1 MCVLQAQPDSGPCL
15 PAPGKSMIT
24 TSTFRPAWWLP
35 GPHLQT
41 LYPTLF
47 RSRTYPALQRE
58 RLELADGD
66 FIDLDWAGD
75 DGRPVV
81 LVLHGLEG
89 SLQSHYAGGILRAL
103 TASGY
108 RAVLMYFRGC
118 SGEPNRLPR
127 SYHSGETGDLAT
139 VVRHIR
145 KRLPSTPL
153 AAIGYSLGGNVLLKW
168 LGETG
173 SDNGLAT
180 AIAVSVPF
188 DLDQAARKLERG
200 LSRIYQRHLLQKLR
214 RSVAAKTRRLATPRP
229 AEPLADLKTF
239 RQFDDAITAPLHGF
253 RDVDDYYSR
262 CSSHGFL
269 RDVTTP
275 TLILHSQD
283 DPFLPSAAIP
293 DAAMLSPA
301 TTLELTSAGG
311 HVGFIAGNTP
321 FRPRYWLETR
331 ICRHLREH
339 L

>member
-1 MCVLQAQPDSGPCL
+1 
-15 PAPGKSMIT
+15 MIT
-24 TSTFRPAWWLP
+24 SSTFRPAWWLP

-47 RSRTYPALQRE
+47 RRRTSPVLQRE

-66 FIDLDWAGD
+66 FIDLDWSGD
-75 DGRPVV
+75 SDRPVV

-89 SLQSHYAGGILRAL
+89 SLQSHYTGGILEAL

-145 KRLPSTPL
+145 DRQPSRPL
-153 AAIGYSLGGNVLLKW
+153 AVIGYSLGGNVLLKW

-173 SDNGLAT
+173 NSNGLAT

-200 LSRIYQRHLLQKLR
+200 LSRIYQRHLLKKLR
-214 RSVAAKTRRLATPRP
+214 RSVTAKARRLEAPLLLEELAT
-229 AEPLADLKTF
+229 LKTF
-239 RQFDDAITAPLHGF
+239 RQFDNAITAPLHGF

-262 CSSHGFL
+262 SSSSAFL
-269 RDVTTP
+269 RDISTP
-275 TLILHSQD
+275 TIIIQARYE
-283 DPFLPSAAIP
+283 PVLPADAIP
-293 DAAMLSPA
+293 GLDMLGPSN
-301 TTLELTSAGG
+301 TLERATSGG
-311 HVGFIAGNTP
+311 HVGFLAGDSP
-321 FRPRYWLETR
+321 FRHRYWLETR
-331 ICRHLREH
+331 IWSKLNEN

>member
-1 MCVLQAQPDSGPCL
+1 MAPSL
-15 PAPGKSMIT
+15 PETPGLTIT

-47 RSRTYPALQRE
+47 RSRMYPGLQRE

-66 FIDLDWAGD
+66 FIDLDWTGE

-89 SLQSHYAGGILRAL
+89 SLQSHYAGGMLRAL

-145 KRLPSTPL
+145 DRHPATPL

-173 SDNGLAT
+173 GDNALAT
-180 AIAVSVPF
+180 AVAVSVPF

-214 RSVAAKTRRLATPRP
+214 RSVTAKTRRLSTAPP
-229 AEPLADLKTF
+229 AVRLAGLKTF

-262 CSSHGFL
+262 CSSHGYL

-275 TLILHSQD
+275 TLIIHSRD
-283 DPFLPSAAIP
+283 DPFLPAVAIP
-293 DAAMLSPA
+293 DDAMLGPA
-301 TTLELTSAGG
+301 TTLELATAGG